1 MHLPCGGLLDK
12 CRLHPVADAAWLKLV
27 VMMMMADDRLLLETL
42 HRRAAHVQRLLQA
55 EHGRRGGRADSDNK
69 PRDSRDAS
77 AANSPSGTGAD
88 QSKPTPRRTSSRCG
102 RTTRPPPANGNRS
115 EPDRFR
121 STKTSAREISADLQ
135 LNRDL
140 RAAGESLFFDYIDR
154 HTTRSGLYAAGCLHV
169 RRRTSPSLSQSG
181 AASPGRGV
189 AAPS

>member
-1 MHLPCGGLLDK
+1 MHLPCSGLLDK

-55 EHGRRGGRADSDNK
+55 EHGRRGGGGQTRTTNRATPATRRRLTHLRGPAPIK
-69 PRDSRDAS
+69 
-77 AANSPSGTGAD
+77 ANRLRGDRRRGAVE
-88 QSKPTPRRTSSRCG
+88 QRGRRRRTATGPNPIAFAR
-102 RTTRPPPANGNRS
+102 RKRP
-115 EPDRFR
+115 
-121 STKTSAREISADLQ
+121 REISADLQ
-135 LNRDL
+135 PNRDL

-154 HTTRSGLYAAGCLHV
+154 HTTRSGLYTAGCLHV